1 MSGCFFSAI
10 KGLKSPFFIGKKG
23 ENMTEINL
31 MTNDQ
36 RLIAVQ
42 RVLIASGDVKSVQ
55 LKVAFDSIWDRF
67 THKSA
72 TFHTADNPTKYETLL
87 TDNSC
92 IVPWEVLEKPG
103 TLYIGIIG
111 VDELDID
118 PLDDPAVKT
127 SSLVSFKIERGAERS
142 ITTLTPSLDLFQQ
155 YLKAMDNKVDPF
167 RADVYAKMDAKIAEM
182 AATFEQMKTDMQTK
196 MQQHEE
202 ALADITEGV
211 LLWKNPDPEAEFR
224 AMRIEM
230 DLSAYKKIVVFFGG
244 EERTIRRKDEIH
256 RISICEQT
264 GDSVVAS
271 HARNIT
277 WKDDYIHISNILSEA
292 SDATDIVPTMIIG
305 YKSGGFISTSD
316 DGGNE
321 DGGFDL

>member
-36 RLIAVQ
+36 RLIAV
-42 RVLIASGDVKSVQ
+42 RKVLIASGDVKSVQ
-55 LKVAFDSIWDRF
+55 LKVAFDSIWNRF

-72 TFHTADNPTKYETLL
+72 TFHTADNPTKYERLL

-111 VDELDID
+111 VDELDIN
-118 PLDDPAVKT
+118 PTDDPAIKT
-127 SSLVSFKIERGAERS
+127 SSLVGFKIERGAERS

-155 YLKAMDNKVDPF
+155 YLMAMDDKVDPF
-167 RADVYAKMDAKIAEM
+167 RADVYAQMEAKI
-182 AATFEQMKTDMQTK
+182 K
-196 MQQHEE
+196 QHEE
-202 ALADITEGV
+202 ALADITEGH
-211 LLWKNPDPEAEFR
+211 LLWENPDPSAEF
-224 AMRIEM
+224 AAQTIAL
-230 DLSAYKKIVVFFGG
+230 DLSAYKRIVLVCDDEHGHREFEARTQDENFSVSTFGYYG
-244 EERTIRRKDEIH
+244 ADDFAAEHRRTI
-256 RISICEQT
+256 SWNSSGVT
-264 GDSVVAS
+264 
-271 HARNIT
+271 
-277 WKDDYIHISNILSEA
+277 ISNELIHSGN
-292 SDATDIVPTMIIG
+292 DNCIPVKIIG
-305 YKSGGFISTSD
+305 FKSGGIISTSD
-316 DGGNE
+316 DGGIE